1 MHGRITLNVK
11 PSGVDHPPRAGLLES
26 GGPAQRAILPCARQ
40 GRPRYAVEKM
50 EQEMPAEKFYP
61 PTSTAGEPPDRFE
74 VAWHRDYSGVYLTM
88 ILDDGTP
95 GQPPR
100 SSAVELDRS
109 AINRLIRTLRR
120 ARDAAYGA
128 DE

>member
-1 MHGRITLNVK
+1 
-11 PSGVDHPPRAGLLES
+11 
-26 GGPAQRAILPCARQ
+26 
-40 GRPRYAVEKM
+40 
-50 EQEMPAEKFYP
+50 MPAEKFYP
-61 PTSTAGEPPDRFE
+61 PTSTAGESSDRFE